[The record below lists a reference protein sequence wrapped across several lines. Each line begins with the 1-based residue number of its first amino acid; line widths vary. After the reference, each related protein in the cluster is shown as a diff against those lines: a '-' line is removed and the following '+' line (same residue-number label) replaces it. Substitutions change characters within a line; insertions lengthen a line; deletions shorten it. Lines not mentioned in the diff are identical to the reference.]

1 MRGNVMDT
9 LRKHEIFEIELLEKL
24 KNANFLRPLV
34 FSGGT
39 MMRLCYDLNRYST
52 DLDFWFIRKV
62 AQKDYFEKIKKGL
75 AASYEITDA
84 QMKFNTLLF
93 EIRSKNYPKR
103 LKIEIRRRLKKCDY
117 EERIAFSRYGTLQ
130 VILKVHTLEQMMKNK
145 IAAALDRKD
154 IRDVFD
160 IEFLLR
166 QGVPFPKQKNEPAK
180 LKKVI
185 DGFKDK
191 DYKVT
196 LGSVLEA
203 ETRNFYIKNKF
214 DYLVKKLI

>member
-1 MRGNVMDT
+1 MDA
-9 LRKHEIFEIELLEKL
+9 LRKHEIFEIELLAKL
-24 KNANFLRPLV
+24 KNANLLRPLV

-39 MMRLCYDLNRYST
+39 MMRLCYDLGRHST

-62 AQKDYFEKIKKGL
+62 AQKDYFKEIKKEI
-75 AASYEITDA
+75 ADAYEITDA

-103 LKIEIRRRLKKCDY
+103 LKIEIRRGLKKCDY
-117 EERIAFSRYGTLQ
+117 EERIAFSKYSTIQ
-130 VILKVHTLEQMMKNK
+130 VILNVHTLEQMMKNK

-166 QGVPFPKQKNEPAK
+166 QGISLPKEKNK
-180 LKKVI
+180 LI
-185 DGFKDK
+185 NIRQIINNFKDK
-191 DYKVT
+191 EYKVT
-196 LGSVLEA
+196 LGSVLES
-203 ETRNFYIKNKF
+203 ETRSFYIKNKF
-214 DYLVKKLI
+214 DYLVKKINLTNL

>member
-1 MRGNVMDT
+1 MDT
-9 LRKHEIFEIELLEKL
+9 LRKHEIFEIELLERL
-24 KNANFLRPLV
+24 KNADFLRPLV

-52 DLDFWFIRKV
+52 DLDFCFIRSV
-62 AQKDYFEKIKKGL
+62 RQKSYFEKMKKEL
-75 AASYEITDA
+75 TAAYEITDA
-84 QMKFNTLLF
+84 QIKLNTLLF
-93 EIRSKNYPKR
+93 EVRSKNYPKR
-103 LKIEIRRRLKKCDY
+103 LKIEVRRGLKKCDY
-117 EERIAFSRYGTLQ
+117 EERIAFSRYSTHQ

-166 QGVPFPKQKNEPAK
+166 QGVSLPKQKKELAK
-180 LKKVI
+180 LKEVI
-185 DGFKDK
+185 GEFKDK

-196 LGSVLEA
+196 LGSVLEP
-203 ETRNFYIKNKF
+203 ETRNLYIKNKF
-214 DYLVKKLI
+214 DYLVRKLI